1 MRTIYLL
8 SKYFT
13 VLSKYLQNRI
23 QILYNFNTFK
33 RRLLE
38 VKNAGRRSGDHKK
51 RIPYRKHINRVQRF
65 TSAHKVLFYG
75 HS

>member
-8 SKYFT
+8 SKFFT
-13 VLSKYLQNRI
+13 VLSKYLQNRM
-23 QILYNFNTFK
+23 QILYNSNTFK

-38 VKNAGRRSGDHKK
+38 VINAGHRSGDHKK
-51 RIPYRKHINRVQRF
+51 RIPDRKHINRVRRF
-65 TSAHKVLFYG
+65 TSAHKVLCYG